1 MREYNPHIEGSL
13 VYDKEYNNGNSGGSA
28 TIVWPSGNKQ
38 AITLTGSPGC
48 TVSFINP
55 SGVCNLVLRVV
66 QGAGGSK
73 TATWPSTSP
82 GKVLWPAATAP
93 TLSTT
98 AAYVDVVALYYNG
111 TDYCCMATMDF
122 R

>member
-13 VYDKEYNNGNSGGSA
+13 VYDKEWSNGNSGGSA

-48 TVSFINP
+48 DLTFVDP
-55 SGVCNLVLRVV
+55 PGACNLVLRLV

-73 TATWPSTSP
+73 TATWPAS
-82 GKVLWPAATAP
+82 VMWPENTDP

-98 AAYVDVVALYYNG
+98 AAYEDIACFYFNGSKYYG
-111 TDYCCMATMDF
+111 QATMDF